1 MEITLRMACPA
12 DAEKMAAIYAPY
24 VENTSITFEYV
35 PPTAE
40 EFTHRIERI
49 LPQYPWLVC
58 EVDGQVAGYCY
69 ASPHHERAAF
79 QWDAE
84 LSVYVDSRF
93 HRLGIASRLY
103 HAITALL
110 AAQGYCRLY
119 SLITVPN
126 PISVGFH
133 QAHGFSTIATYPATG
148 YKLGEW
154 HDMIVMERP
163 LRKLQDKPVP
173 PISWHLLD
181 EEFVALCLKERS
193 SLHQ

>member
-1 MEITLRMACPA
+1 MKLTLRMAIPEDAPA
-12 DAEKMAAIYAPY
+12 MLAIYAPY

-35 PPTAE
+35 PPTVE
-40 EFTHRIERI
+40 EFTRRVEAV

-58 EVDGQVAGYCY
+58 EADGEIAGYCY
-69 ASPHHERAAF
+69 AAAHHERAAF

-93 HRLGIASRLY
+93 HRQGIASRLLRCML
-103 HAITALL
+103 ALL
-110 AAQGYCRLY
+110 TAQGYYRLY

-126 PISVGFH
+126 PGSVGFH
-133 QAHGFSTIATYPATG
+133 EAHGFYHIATYPATG

-163 LRKLQDKPVP
+163 LRQLQENPVP
-173 PISWHLLD
+173 PVSWQSLD
-181 EEFVALCLKERS
+181 AEFVSLCLERPYFS
-193 SLHQ
+193 E

>member
-1 MEITLRMACPA
+1 MEITLRMASPA
-12 DAEKMAAIYAPY
+12 DAEKMLAIYAPY
-24 VENTSITFEYV
+24 VESTSITFEYV
-35 PPTAE
+35 PPTVE
-40 EFTHRIERI
+40 EFTRRVERI

-58 EVDGQVAGYCY
+58 EVDGEIAGYCY
-69 ASPHHERAAF
+69 ASAHHERAAF

-84 LSVYVDSRF
+84 LSIYVASRF

-103 HAITALL
+103 RAITALL
-110 AAQGYCRLY
+110 AAQGYYRLY

-126 PISVGFH
+126 PVSVGFH

-163 LRKLQDKPVP
+163 LRQLQNEPVP
-173 PISWHLLD
+173 PVSWQSLD
-181 EEFVALCLKERS
+181 EEFVALCLSPKEK
-193 SLHQ
+193 